1 MSKLRQFR
9 PCLLLI
15 LLLPALFL
23 LAANSPAEEESR
35 WEKWHPS
42 GKSANFK
49 IRQRPKTK
57 ILSGAKTTLLIAA
70 TSDLHGSLTSTR
82 LLPRKRSRGLLH
94 LVMPLKKLREKYP
107 QLILLDAG
115 DTIQGDPSSFYFSH
129 VEPEPTKPLPVIEMM
144 NWLKYDALTLGNHD
158 FEPPTNILKQN
169 IAQAQ
174 FSWLAANVSFRNAK
188 QPLFP
193 PYKIIERNGVRVGI
207 LGLITPGV
215 PLWIDP
221 EQRKGLNFKEML
233 ETAKKWVKVLR
244 EQEKVD
250 YLIGLF
256 HSGDNT
262 QYDSDVASTREL
274 PHPNAAGMI
283 ADFLPEFDLII
294 SGHAHRISPR
304 RRTEKLKGH
313 QTPLVSPGTAAE
325 GLSTILLNFEEKSG
339 NWEITE
345 TVYDFIK
352 AEKVPEAQLL
362 RKLEVRLL
370 KVEKYLAEPTSV
382 ILKRFPKKTEFQDC
396 GIALSFSAVESMEAE
411 TISLLPWWWFRGKL
425 RFTDLGQ
432 ALRREHFFRWLPYDN
447 RPVLVLMYG
456 RQIEIMLESYRR
468 KKLGWYARSST
479 ILTPGGFA
487 AVLDNSS
494 NSNRLYLKNP
504 QGQALLPEKKY
515 RVWLTNFHWNGGGG
529 LAAKALLHPSQL
541 LKKEA
546 LHLRELIFQ
555 YLQQSSVKLPEN
567 CESFLAQRTTVM
579 NQ

>member
-9 PCLLLI
+9 PCLLLM

-23 LAANSPAEEESR
+23 LAANSAAEEESG
-35 WEKWHPS
+35 WEKWRPS

-57 ILSGAKTTLLIAA
+57 ILSGAKTSLLIAA

-129 VEPEPTKPLPVIEMM
+129 VEPETTRPLPVIEMM

-158 FEPPTNILKQN
+158 YEPPTNILKQN

-174 FSWLAANVSFRNAK
+174 FSWLAANVSFRDAK

-193 PYKIIERNGVRVGI
+193 PYKIIERHGVRVGI

-233 ETAKKWVKVLR
+233 ETAKIWVKVLR

-262 QYDSDVASTREL
+262 QYDRDVASTREL

-294 SGHAHRISPR
+294 SGHAHRISPK
-304 RRTEKLKGH
+304 RRTKKLKGH
-313 QTPLVSPGTAAE
+313 LTPLVSPGTAAE
-325 GLSTILLNFEEKSG
+325 GLSTILVNFEEKSG
-339 NWEITE
+339 NWGITE

-362 RKLEVRLL
+362 RKLDARLL

-411 TISLLPWWWFRGKL
+411 TLSLLPWWWFRGKL
-425 RFTDLGQ
+425 PFADLGQ

-456 RQIEIMLESYRR
+456 RQIEIMLEAYRR

-487 AVLDNSS
+487 AELDNSS
-494 NSNRLYLKNP
+494 KNNRLYLKNL
-504 QGQALLPEKKY
+504 QGKALLSEKKY